1 MVLTLNIHMFSVHPE
16 NLATSEELTENDTVA
31 LGNKSLNVYLV
42 KSEQITKL
50 SGKNILNTI

>member
-1 MVLTLNIHMFSVHPE
+1 MFSVHPE

-31 LGNKSLNVYLV
+31 LGNKSLNVYLM
-42 KSEQITKL
+42 KSEQTTKL